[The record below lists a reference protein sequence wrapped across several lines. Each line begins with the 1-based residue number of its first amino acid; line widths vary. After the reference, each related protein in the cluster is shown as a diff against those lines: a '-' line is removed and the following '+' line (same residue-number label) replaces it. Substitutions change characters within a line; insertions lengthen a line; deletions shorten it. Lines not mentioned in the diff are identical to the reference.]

1 MPRRSTLLDV
11 PQAVRD
17 DLNGRLLANGFSDYE
32 ALAAWLQAQGYEIS
46 KSALHRWG
54 QTLENEF
61 AGAMAD
67 ARRAAELGRALAGDD
82 DGSGLRR
89 ATTVMA
95 QETLLRVLMGL
106 RQAEHA
112 AGLASDDGDGPD
124 HTALAKSLS
133 LVTRSLAD
141 LGRLSI
147 ADAKHTAAV
156 KAQVAAEV
164 ADRAEAVGTRQ
175 GVSPEAIAALRA
187 AILEGM

>member
-1 MPRRSTLLDV
+1 MPRRSSILEV
-11 PQAVRD
+11 PQAIRD

-32 ALAAWLQAQGYEIS
+32 ALAGWLQAQGYEIS

-54 QTLENEF
+54 QDLEAEF

-67 ARRAAELGRALAGDD
+67 ARRAAELGRALAGED

-106 RQAEHA
+106 RQAEQA
-112 AGLASDDGDGPD
+112 AGLAGEEEGEGLDHGD
-124 HTALAKSLS
+124 LAKSLS

-156 KAQVAAEV
+156 KAQLAAELEQRV
-164 ADRAEAVGTRQ
+164 TANGDGAI
-175 GVSPEAIAALRA
+175 SPDQLRA
-187 AILEGM
+187 MIREAYGV

>member
-1 MPRRSTLLDV
+1 MPRRSSLLDI
-11 PQAVRD
+11 PQGIRD

-54 QTLENEF
+54 QNLEAEF

-67 ARRAAELGRALAGDD
+67 ARRAAELGRALAGED

-106 RQAEHA
+106 RQAERA
-112 AGLASDDGDGPD
+112 AGLAGDDGEGLD
-124 HTALAKSLS
+124 HTDLAKSLS

-156 KAQVAAEV
+156 KAQLAAELEQRV
-164 ADRAEAVGTRQ
+164 TANGDGAI
-175 GVSPEAIAALRA
+175 SPDQLRA
-187 AILEGM
+187 MIREAYGV